1 MSRGGEAL
9 FGRTPTG
16 RGGAVRASRPL
27 PIQGVVDVDM
37 PLSALWQAFVDV
49 PGWPSWNRCIWR
61 ARVREGE
68 PGLDATLV
76 WAFNPIKP
84 YLLYKLPA
92 TAEIVEFE
100 PQARVTW
107 EVTAPGFHALHAYGF
122 AATGTGRCCFGSWE
136 VADGPTYHAARRFW
150 LAHFRF
156 VCRESLAGAQRLS
169 RRA

>member
-1 MSRGGEAL
+1 MSRDGEAL
-9 FGRTPTG
+9 FGRTPRG
-16 RGGAVRASRPL
+16 RREAVRASFPL
-27 PIQGVVDVDM
+27 PIEGVVDVDM
-37 PLSALWQAFVDV
+37 PLPRLWQAFVDV
-49 PGWPSWNRCIWR
+49 PEWPSWNRCIRR

-68 PGLDATLV
+68 LTLDANLV

-122 AATGTGRCCFGSWE
+122 APTGADRCRFGSWE
-136 VADGPTYHAARRFW
+136 VADGPTYRAARRFW

-156 VCRESLAGAQRLS
+156 VCRESLAGARRLRNAS
-169 RRA
+169 